1 MGVWRYLIFCFLILV
16 FLAAYIVQSTIQHEY
31 IHQLIFD
38 KYGIDSNVTYN
49 FWNAAR
55 AQAEDAMRFD
65 LFNNDID
72 NMTAWAWVTPIYTNT
87 SGNCT
92 ETCRSLHTQQ
102 EIADSQTANIVMILF
117 VILFIYVTYREFLSK
132 KTEVEIVDA
141 PETLEEEDIPESRF
155 HFELSK

>member
-1 MGVWRYLIFCFLILV
+1 MGVWRYLIFCFIFFI
-16 FLAAYIVQSTIQHEY
+16 FLATYIVQSTVQHEY

-38 KYGIDSNVTYN
+38 KYNIDSNVTYN

-55 AQAEDAMRFD
+55 AQAEDAMH
-65 LFNNDID
+65 FNLLDNDID

-102 EIADSQTANIVMILF
+102 EIVDSQTSNIVLMLF
-117 VILFIYVTYREFLSK
+117 VMLFLYVTYNEFFRRK
-132 KTEVEIVDA
+132 EKIEVELA
-141 PETLEEEDIPESRF
+141 PDEDEPPQESRF